1 MFDFE
6 LRQPMVLPLDRIDP
20 HILSFNFNGFEINH
34 NSYPIQSRIIM
45 KKHPPDFDHY
55 KTKFDRVHHH
65 LRQGN
70 SYLVNLTQP
79 IPIEI
84 NLTMDQIYHYSR
96 AKYKLI
102 YRDRF
107 IVFSPEIFVRI
118 HNDRFF
124 TYPMKGT
131 IDATI
136 PDAEKK
142 ILEDEKELAEHVT
155 VVDLLRNDLS
165 IVARDVRVDRF
176 RYLDLIRTHHRGLWQ
191 VSSMISGQLEP
202 DWPARLGTILMKLL
216 PAGSISGA
224 PKPSTLR
231 IIREVEGY
239 ERGFYTGIAGV
250 FTGRTLDSCVLIRFI
265 VNDGGQLI
273 FKSGGGITAYSR
285 AEAEYQEMV
294 DKVDVPIC

>member
-6 LRQPMVLPLDRIDP
+6 LRQPLVLPLDRIDP
-20 HILSFNFNGFEINH
+20 GMLSFNFNGFESNR
-34 NSYPIQSRIIM
+34 NSCPILSEIVI
-45 KKHPPDFDHY
+45 KKHPPGFDHY
-55 KTKFDRVHHH
+55 KAKFDRIHHH

-84 NLTMDQIYHYSR
+84 NLTMDQIYHYGR

-102 YRDRF
+102 YRNRF
-107 IVFSPEIFVRI
+107 VFFSPEIFVRI
-118 HNDRFF
+118 YDDRIF

-136 PDAEKK
+136 PDAERK

-165 IVARDVRVDRF
+165 TVARDVRVDRF
-176 RYLDLIRTHHRGLWQ
+176 RYLDLIRTPHRGLWQ

-202 DWPARLGTILMKLL
+202 NWPARLGTILMSLL

-231 IIREVEGY
+231 IIRDVEGY

-250 FTGRTLDSCVLIRFI
+250 FDGRTLDSCVMIRFI
-265 VNDGGQLI
+265 ENCGGQLM
-273 FKSGGGITAYSR
+273 FKSGGGITVYSR